1 MLQWLFLGIVGVA
14 LLLGPL
20 LIFFFVTKA
29 VGTIDK
35 EEEQKQEKK

>member
-1 MLQWLFLGIVGVA
+1 MLQWVFLGIVGVA

-35 EEEQKQEKK
+35 EEEKQEKK